1 MLGKSPRQQHRGQ
14 SKNQKRS
21 HQTKDTSQDR
31 VQSEVTV
38 SIECEKGN
46 VKTQQGA
53 QAKWRRENQEVQ
65 NKTKIVE
72 LDT

>member
-1 MLGKSPRQQHRGQ
+1 M
-14 SKNQKRS
+14 
-21 HQTKDTSQDR
+21 
-31 VQSEVTV
+31 QSEVTV

-53 QAKWRRENQEVQ
+53 QAKWRRDNQEVQ
-65 NKTKIVE
+65 NKTKRVE